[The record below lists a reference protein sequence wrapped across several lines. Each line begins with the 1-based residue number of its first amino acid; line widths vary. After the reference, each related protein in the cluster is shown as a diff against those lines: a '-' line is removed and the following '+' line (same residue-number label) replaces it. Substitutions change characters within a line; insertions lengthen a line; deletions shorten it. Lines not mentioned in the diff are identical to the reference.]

1 MIETLRLWLSGS
13 TMPVVSAV
21 LMGLLAAMSPCAL
34 ACSITAV
41 GYLGRDISSR
51 ARILWNGALYTLGR
65 ALTYCLLAWTILL
78 LLHSGAEVPAVKQ
91 LLTSH
96 TRLILGA
103 ILLLMGVWMLV
114 EPYVHLRGITIN
126 TAHMK
131 LRGSLGALVIGM
143 LLALAFC
150 PYSGMLFFA
159 GLIPMAAGT
168 TGGSFL
174 PIVFAIATAAPVL
187 LVAGVWAFS
196 ANALGRTMGYL
207 KIFQLWLNR
216 IVAILFVLVGI
227 YYTYTFFIS

>member
-13 TMPVVSAV
+13 TMPIVSAV

-51 ARILWNGALYTLGR
+51 TRILWNGALYTLGR
-65 ALTYCLLAWTILL
+65 AITYCVLAWVIMW
-78 LLHSGAEVPAVKQ
+78 LLHYGAEVPAVKQ
-91 LLTSH
+91 MLTSH
-96 TRLILGA
+96 TTLILGS
-103 ILLLMGVWMLV
+103 ILLLMGIWMLV
-114 EPYVHLRGITIN
+114 EPYIHLRGISIN
-126 TAHMK
+126 TNRVQVH
-131 LRGSLGALVIGM
+131 GSWGALVIGM

-168 TGGSFL
+168 TGGWLL

-196 ANALGRTMGYL
+196 AHALGQTMGYL
-207 KIFQLWLNR
+207 KTFQLWLNR
-216 IVAILFVLVGI
+216 IVAVLFIAIGI
-227 YYTYTFFIS
+227 YYLIP